1 MHINMKYNINI
12 NQKAIS
18 ELSADL
24 DILDAAILDYIIDIC
39 NSSNNKIVG
48 KRIKDTERNL
58 WTWVDLQQ
66 LINEMPL
73 LKINTRGAIARRISG
88 LEKSGFI
95 GTRNKNIK
103 GHTRL
108 FIKLEEII
116 GKLRFDKGYMD
127 DSTLLWDN
135 VEEESTLPISNV
147 KKSTLLQNN
156 VHVAVE
162 QRETPF
168 HVALKQPII
177 HISNT
182 YNKNKD
188 NRDFLPPPPEVDIFT
203 ITEETERSKKQSRV
217 IKTLEVIGMFSTL
230 NKDYLSFGA
239 YGPQRTAIK
248 KLINYAASDGIEI
261 SALVQM
267 AKDLHGVEYA
277 PQIFT
282 PVDMVSKYS
291 KLIAFKKKTN
301 KSNLTA
307 GTPYV
312 KGKYEK
318 TTKEIKI

>member
-1 MHINMKYNINI
+1 MKYNINI
-12 NQKAIS
+12 NQKAIN

-24 DILDAAILDYIIDIC
+24 DILDAAILYYIIDIC
-39 NSSNNKIVG
+39 HSSNNKIVG
-48 KRIKDTERNL
+48 KRIKDNERNL

-66 LINEMPL
+66 LIDEMPL
-73 LKINTRGAIARRISG
+73 LKINTKGAIARRINWI
-88 LEKSGFI
+88 EKSGFI
-95 GTRNKNIK
+95 STRNKNIK

-108 FIKLEEII
+108 FIKLEEIV
-116 GKLRFDKGYMD
+116 GKLSFDKGYID

-147 KKSTLLQNN
+147 DKSTLPISN
-156 VHVAVE
+156 VHVAVK

-168 HVALKQPII
+168 HVAVKQPII
-177 HISNT
+177 YTNNT

-188 NRDFLPPPPEVDIFT
+188 NKDFLPPPPKIDIFT
-203 ITEETERSKKQSRV
+203 ITEETEKSKKQSAM
-217 IKTLEVIGMFSTL
+217 IKTLEVVGLFSAL

-248 KLINYAASDGIEI
+248 KLINYATSDGIEI
-261 SALVQM
+261 STLIQM

-282 PVDMVSKYS
+282 PLDMVQKYS
-291 KLIAFKKKTN
+291 KLIAFDKKTN
-301 KSNLTA
+301 KPNLTV

-312 KGKYEK
+312 RGKYEK
-318 TTKEIKI
+318 KL